1 MLEEEEEYDSTWA
14 ESEEEPE
21 PESESGP
28 PPSPVGLREPQEK
41 GGSTLETVE
50 DQEKTRSNLRL
61 RYPDYDK
68 PRRRSKRAAMD
79 LQRYRHHYPD
89 LKDNAEHSSSV
100 NFMFY
105 VGKTC
110 SQPNGC
116 KITEMLKWK
125 GKYEHLER
133 NHSYIQWLFP
143 LREPGMNWW
152 AKELTVQEIKSFEQS
167 NIAKTRLVE
176 AYKMMLDFYGIMLVN
191 EETGEVKRAPH
202 WEQRFHNLNQHSHN
216 NLRITRILKCLGELG
231 FGHYQEPLVK
241 FFLVETLIH
250 KHLPQV
256 KDSVLDYFLFT
267 IRNKAQ
273 RRKLILFAQQHYQPL
288 SDFVWGPPKGTEDRF
303 RYIQEELKKEVFEH
317 QIEERSDE
325 DISTKIGDASS
336 EAGREEALKKGE
348 SCPDSSADSGN
359 FMKDTE
365 QRSEDLVKA
374 RSLDVDSSQEQCSA
388 EEKANSN
395 GKPPVSE
402 STAKQTEDQEE
413 GIAEDDEPTA
423 LPKDC
428 KTRLGQKSEDT
439 SGLSVTPVVAS
450 ESNGEQ
456 IKKFK
461 VNSLSSDEDN
471 GEDNLVTVGGNKTTI
486 EGLGGKNATGL
497 EAGTDWIESEV
508 TEYNGS
514 VTERNQTG
522 IGARMDEKAVLSPS
536 TSAEERPTK
545 EDAERK
551 TETVDQIACTESV
564 ENDTLT
570 QNVIETDIQSP
581 AKDEINCVEEMETQ
595 EASPTDEE
603 KDTAMEEN

>member
-14 ESEEEPE
+14 ESEEE
-21 PESESGP
+21 SGP
-28 PPSPVGLREPQEK
+28 PPSPARLREPQEK
-41 GGSTLETVE
+41 GGSALETVE

-89 LKDNAEHSSSV
+89 LKDNTEHSSNV
-100 NFMFY
+100 NLMFY
-105 VGKTC
+105 LGKAC

-125 GKYEHLER
+125 GKYDHLER

-152 AKELTVQEIKSFEQS
+152 AKELTVQEIKSFEQTI
-167 NIAKTRLVE
+167 IAKTRLVE

-250 KHLPQV
+250 KRLPQV

-317 QIEERSDE
+317 QIEEGSGE
-325 DISTKIGDASS
+325 DISTKIGDAPS

-374 RSLDVDSSQEQCSA
+374 RSDVDSSQEQCSA
-388 EEKANSN
+388 EEKASSN
-395 GKPPVSE
+395 RKPPVSE
-402 STAKQTEDQEE
+402 STEEQTEDQEE
-413 GIAEDDEPTA
+413 AIAEDDKPTA
-423 LPKDC
+423 ISKDC
-428 KTRLGQKSEDT
+428 KNRLGQKSEDT

-456 IKKFK
+456 IKKLK
-461 VNSLSSDEDN
+461 GNSLPSDEH
-471 GEDNLVTVGGNKTTI
+471 NLVTVGEKTTI

-497 EAGTDWIESEV
+497 EAGTDRIEPDV
-508 TEYNGS
+508 TEHNRP

-522 IGARMDEKAVLSPS
+522 IGAQMGERAVLTPS
-536 TSAEERPTK
+536 TSGEERPTK

-551 TETVDQIACTESV
+551 NETVDQTACTESV
-564 ENDTLT
+564 GNDTLT

-581 AKDEINCVEEMETQ
+581 AKDEINYVEEMETQ
-595 EASPTDEE
+595 EASSTDDFQEE